1 MGGYGGTLCDMGC
14 PMGLIVAMGQAAVGR
29 FLRRECEALPVP
41 TMVTPCQ
48 NLVSRYWELLE
59 EQLGG
64 QLVSGDGGTW
74 GDMGGDGDSTMYGDT
89 GPYRDMGVS
98 QWVPPWDPQTPHV
111 GYRANHCP
119 HYPQDAALPVPLPL
133 CWLCRTFLSR
143 AEAAVPKGAVAGA
156 VSQLCRALPLAV
168 SGACQ
173 CLAERYTVLV
183 LDALLGKLA
192 PRLVCS
198 LMLHCG
204 PERDGGNMDI
214 TATGNNGDTQRE
226 VRDGGHGVRGG
237 GGTPGDTGG
246 P

>member
-1 MGGYGGTLCDMGC
+1 
-14 PMGLIVAMGQAAVGR
+14 
-29 FLRRECEALPVP
+29 
-41 TMVTPCQ
+41 MVTPCQ

-64 QLVSGDGGTW
+64 QLKPSAICARLELCPAQPGGVPAVS
-74 GDMGGDGDSTMYGDT
+74 
-89 GPYRDMGVS
+89 
-98 QWVPPWDPQTPHV
+98 PHI
-111 GYRANHCP
+111 GALL
-119 HYPQDAALPVPLPL
+119 QDAALPVPLPL

-226 VRDGGHGVRGG
+226 DPTLWGDQGHGGEAEERPKGHRG
-237 GGTPGDTGG
+237 
-246 P
+246 